1 MRVNHSPEEV
11 KAMVTRAFGEFC
23 GSETPLES
31 LEETIRVERG
41 MSVARCY
48 RAAGLMAMWLI
59 PAGIVQFYDGEGR
72 MLRTIRLWQERS
84 PCYQAA

>member
-11 KAMVTRAFGEFC
+11 KAIVTREFSKFGV
-23 GSETPLES
+23 SKTPAES

-72 MLRTIRLWQERS
+72 MLLTIRLWQERS
-84 PCYQAA
+84 SCYQAA